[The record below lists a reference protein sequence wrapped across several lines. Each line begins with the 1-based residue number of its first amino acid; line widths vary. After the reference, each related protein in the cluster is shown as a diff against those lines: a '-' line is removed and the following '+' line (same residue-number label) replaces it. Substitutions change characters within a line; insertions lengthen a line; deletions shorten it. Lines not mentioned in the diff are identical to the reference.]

1 MKLLCVE
8 DGSVDVDALEEY
20 VCDNLKGVKVVVYR
34 QGANQPYLIDNKDDL
49 KDIYQEIKEN
59 AELCFP
65 GVGENFYKV
74 PAKKLREI
82 FEKRIKG
89 E

>member
-8 DGSVDVDALEEY
+8 DGSVDTDALEEY
-20 VCDNLKGVKVVVYR
+20 IDDNLKGVKVVVYR

-49 KDIYQEIKEN
+49 KDLHREIIEKSVN
-59 AELCFP
+59 DFDDCGKLY
-65 GVGENFYKV
+65 YKIE
-74 PAKKLREI
+74 ATRLREI